1 MAKKPAAA
9 PPQARGRGKGP
20 AQPQM
25 VRKNRSML
33 YILLFIPVALFT
45 IPTWI
50 VIFFGLMP
58 TMVALII
65 DRSRYRYAWIAVG
78 GLNFAGTAPYL
89 VDMWFG
95 QHNIGAAIN
104 ILTDPFKL
112 IVMYGAAGMG
122 WALCMAFPPIVGAF
136 IDVAAQRKIA
146 SLRGDQQKLISLW
159 GKEVTGEKEE

>member
-1 MAKKPAAA
+1 
-9 PPQARGRGKGP
+9 
-20 AQPQM
+20 M

-45 IPTWI
+45 IPSWI

-65 DRSRYRYAWIAVG
+65 DRSRYRYSWIAVG

-95 QHNIGAAIN
+95 QHTISAAIA

-112 IVMYGAAGMG
+112 IVMYGAATMG
-122 WALCMAFPPIVGAF
+122 WALCMAFPPIVGTF

-146 SLRGDQQKLISLW
+146 SLRADQQKLISHW